1 MVFDLDKQPKSVQGV
16 RKVRWQPQSEGA
28 GWQMEEAGFRHAGG
42 GDTSWM
48 VYQHLNPWD
57 PVTEGPYYIVDFL
70 GYNKVEQR
78 GGTRLLEFKETG
90 DPLLIVDTLGDGRLA
105 CFTSDILPH
114 WGSPRFVEWGAYLD
128 FWEQF
133 FRWLAGK

>member
-1 MVFDLDKQPKSVQGV
+1 MGPRQQLRVDAVRVQLGGTQ
-16 RKVRWQPQSEGA
+16 RPPGSTEMGA
-28 GWQMEEAGFRHAGG
+28 RQR
-42 GDTSWM
+42 
-48 VYQHLNPWD
+48 LR
-57 PVTEGPYYIVDFL
+57 VDDFH
-70 GYNKVEQR
+70 VQR

-90 DPLLIVDTLGDGRLA
+90 DPLLIVDTLGEGRLA

-114 WGSPRFVEWGAYLD
+114 WGSPRFVEWDAYLD